1 MSTQH
6 ARALRPRTLLPGDGA
21 ACARLMRKVTQLDE
35 RLDRSLAQVIDD
47 LLDEERLIGGL
58 IEDHDVTG
66 ESAVVAATL
75 SAFVASE
82 FQRTYLAKP
91 WPCLTNWLLRRCLD
105 GGSDVFLDRAQQA
118 QGNLSRGL
126 DLVMLDYIQ
135 TPMDFTSPEGRRI
148 MTVFFPFYLSIHRG
162 YNLNS
167 MIVEAGAMYEQ
178 MALSA
183 GFRLYRELDLDA
195 EPPSEPIPHGASS
208 KRAVYYFQREMAA
221 DTPPSTPVSA
231 VFTYLEPRFRF
242 TAGEQ
247 RMLLRAIDGLT
258 DEEIA
263 GTLAVS
269 RDAVKQTW
277 RSIYDHVIQVM
288 PDLVDRGQAAG
299 GEGARGQEK
308 RRRIV
313 AYVRD
318 NAQELRPHY
327 LRRG

>member
-1 MSTQH
+1 M
-6 ARALRPRTLLPGDGA
+6 LLPGDGK
-21 ACARLMRKVTQLDE
+21 ACARLMRTVTSFEDQLDRKLVQVLE
-35 RLDRSLAQVIDD
+35 RLLEEDRLV
-47 LLDEERLIGGL
+47 GGL
-58 IEDHDVTG
+58 IEDYDAAG
-66 ESAVVAATL
+66 ERTVVAATL
-75 SAFVASE
+75 SGFVTPE
-82 FQRTYLAKP
+82 FQRRYLERL
-91 WPCLTNWLLRRCLD
+91 WPCLTNWLLLRCLK
-105 GGSDVFLDRAQQA
+105 GETEIFLDRAAQA
-118 QGNLSRGL
+118 QGNLGRGL

-148 MTVFFPFYLSIHRG
+148 MTVFFPFFLSIHRG

-167 MIVEAGAMYEQ
+167 MIVEAGAVYGQ

-183 GFRLYRELDLDA
+183 GFRLFKSLDLERD
-195 EPPSEPIPHGASS
+195 PPAEPIPPRATA
-208 KRAVYYFQREMAA
+208 KRAVYYFQREMVA

-231 VFTYLEPRFRF
+231 VFTYLPPRFRF

-263 GTLAVS
+263 GTLDVS
-269 RDAVKQTW
+269 RDAVKRTW

-288 PDLVDRGQAAG
+288 PDLVERRPAG
-299 GEGARGQEK
+299 GSGEGARGQEK

-318 NAQELRPHY
+318 NTQELRPHY

>member
-1 MSTQH
+1 M
-6 ARALRPRTLLPGDGA
+6 LLSGDGL
-21 ACARLMRKVTQLDE
+21 ACARLMRKITSLDDKLN
-35 RLDRSLAQVIDD
+35 RDLPDVIEA
-47 LLDEERLIGGL
+47 LIEEDRLIGGL
-58 IEDHDVTG
+58 IEDYDAKG
-66 ESAVVAATL
+66 ERTVVAATF
-75 SAFVASE
+75 SGFVTPE
-82 FQRTYLAKP
+82 LQHRYLERP
-91 WPCLTNWLLRRCLD
+91 WPCLTNWLLMRCLS
-105 GGSDVFLDRAQQA
+105 GETEIFLDRAAQA
-118 QGNLSRGL
+118 QGNVGRGL

-135 TPMDFTSPEGRRI
+135 APMDFTSAEGRRI
-148 MTVFFPFYLSIHRG
+148 MTVFFPFFLSIHRG

-167 MIVEAGAMYEQ
+167 MIVEAGAAYEQ
-178 MALSA
+178 MAIGA
-183 GFRLYRELDLDA
+183 GFRLYKSLDLDRD
-195 EPPSEPIPHGASS
+195 PPAEPIPAGAMK

-221 DTPPSTPVSA
+221 GTPPSTPVSA
-231 VFTYLEPRFRF
+231 VFTYLPPRFRF

-263 GTLAVS
+263 GTLDVS

-288 PDLVDRGQAAG
+288 PDLVDRGQASG
-299 GEGARGQEK
+299 DGARGQEK

>member
-1 MSTQH
+1 
-6 ARALRPRTLLPGDGA
+6 
-21 ACARLMRKVTQLDE
+21 MRKVTPFDDKLN
-35 RLDRSLAQVIDD
+35 RALAEVIDG

-58 IEDHDVTG
+58 IEDYDAKG
-66 ESAVVAATL
+66 ERTVVAATL
-75 SAFVASE
+75 SGFVFPE
-82 FQRTYLAKP
+82 FRERYLDRP
-91 WPCLTNWLLRRCLD
+91 WPCLTNWLLSRCLK
-105 GGSDVFLDRAQQA
+105 GESGIFFDRAQQA

-126 DLVMLDYIQ
+126 DLVMIDYIQ

-148 MTVFFPFYLSIHRG
+148 MTVFFPFFLSIHRG

-167 MIVEAGAMYEQ
+167 MIVEAGAVYEQ
-178 MALSA
+178 MALAA
-183 GFRLYRELDLDA
+183 GFRLYKRLDLDR
-195 EPPSEPIPHGASS
+195 EPPADPVPPGASS
-208 KRAVYYFQREMAA
+208 KRAVFLFRREMVA

-231 VFTYLEPRFRF
+231 VFTYLPPRFRF

-247 RMLLRAIDGLT
+247 RMLVRAIDGLT

-263 GTLAVS
+263 GTLDVS

-288 PDLVDRGQAAG
+288 PDLVERGQSG
-299 GEGARGQEK
+299 GAEGARGQEK